1 MAPKSSNSKR
11 KTPQDLHFKSGSI
24 VEVSSDDEG
33 FRGSWY
39 VGTIIR
45 RASSKNGNKYEVQY
59 EKLFDDDAGKKPL
72 REILDFV
79 QLRPVPPREKKRKF
93 KFGERVDA
101 YHNDG
106 WWEGSI
112 TEECEDGKFAVFFR
126 GTREQ
131 IVFGEEDLRLH
142 REWENG
148 EWQPPLEGVQEEKEE
163 EEVKEREKK
172 DEAKDE
178 VVSFALLNTSLLFC
192 GTS

>member
-1 MAPKSSNSKR
+1 M
-11 KTPQDLHFKSGSI
+11 GS
-24 VEVSSDDEG
+24 
-33 FRGSWY
+33 
-39 VGTIIR
+39 
-45 RASSKNGNKYEVQY
+45 
-59 EKLFDDDAGKKPL
+59 LL
-72 REILDFV
+72 
-79 QLRPVPPREKKRKF
+79 
-93 KFGERVDA
+93 
-101 YHNDG
+101 
-106 WWEGSI
+106 
-112 TEECEDGKFAVFFR
+112 CFFR